1 MYHENLGTFP
11 AFRSF
16 ISIFMDPWFWTV
28 IFFGLAALFAVLEFF
43 ITSGGILAFLSVAA
57 LVGSVVFA
65 FLGNPYIG
73 AAYVLGIAVGVPMLI
88 WYLFKWW
95 PNTAMGR
102 QIMLDPE
109 TDPALQPD
117 TDLIARKELVGKRGV
132 AKSKM
137 MLSGLVEVEG
147 KRLNAISEME
157 PIEPGEEIV
166 VVRVDGID
174 LLVRKAPPMAVGDAE
189 AASEAD
195 DVEAIVDPFA

>member
-1 MYHENLGTFP
+1 MKIWVLSLFF
-11 AFRSF
+11 ALSF
-16 ISIFMDPWFWTV
+16 STFMDPWFWTV

-73 AAYVLGIAVGVPMLI
+73 AGYVLGIAVGVPVLI

-95 PNTAMGR
+95 PDTAMGR

-117 TDLIARKELVGKRGV
+117 TELLARKELVGKRGV

-147 KRLNAISEME
+147 KRLNAVSEME

-174 LLVRKAPPMAVGDAE
+174 LLVRKALPMTAGDAE
-189 AASEAD
+189 ENPEIEGE
-195 DVEAIVDPFA
+195 VEAIVDPFA